1 MTLFNIII
9 LILLY
14 IFCVTFSIVFLMEE
28 KCNKVERIILVLV
41 ILALAP
47 LLTTVILGVY
57 IATILYNYH
66 HE

>member
-1 MTLFNIII
+1 MTPFEIII
-9 LILLY
+9 LALVY